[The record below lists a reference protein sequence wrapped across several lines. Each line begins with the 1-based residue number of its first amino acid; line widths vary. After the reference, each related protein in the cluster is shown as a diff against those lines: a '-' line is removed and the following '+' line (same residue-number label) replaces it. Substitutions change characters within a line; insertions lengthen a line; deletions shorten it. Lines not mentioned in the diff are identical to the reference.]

1 MAKAPGGKR
10 HPVIT
15 AMWLLAGVA
24 MGTGFILRIVAHF
37 WIGLGLRLLG
47 ISFIAAGLAIAAI
60 AWLAERAVGMRPP
73 PSTP

>member
-1 MAKAPGGKR
+1 MAEARGGKR

-15 AMWLLAGVA
+15 AMWLLAAAAIAIGFA
-24 MGTGFILRIVAHF
+24 MRIVAHF

-60 AWLAERAVGMRPP
+60 AWLAERAIGMQPP
-73 PSTP
+73 R